1 MIKTE
6 EGLFF
11 SHSSIVRPGMHSSQQ
26 QKKCYGHC
34 RFNIQPRFR
43 LPSTTYKVCRHSL
56 SCWILCTVSF
66 FGVIFLG
73 WWGVGEDLCSLQ
85 RTPDTQNQ
93 KWQKST
99 QHQWQICHSP
109 LYKTRHP
116 AKGSISHQ
124 VYTIES
130 YPEIIHLLSHTSTQ
144 GAYVSLLWRA
154 FVKVIAAALWCENQR
169 TKRKPT

>member
-1 MIKTE
+1 
-6 EGLFF
+6 
-11 SHSSIVRPGMHSSQQ
+11 MHSSQQ

-34 RFNIQPRFR
+34 KFNIQPRFR
-43 LPSTTYKVCRHSL
+43 LPSTAYKVWRHSL

-66 FGVIFLG
+66 SVWFSWGG
-73 WWGVGEDLCSLQ
+73 GGWGVGENLCHLQ
-85 RTPDTQNQ
+85 HTRDNQNR

-99 QHQWQICHSP
+99 QHQWQTCHPP
-109 LYKTRHP
+109 LYKTWHP

-154 FVKVIAAALWCENQR
+154 FVKVIAAALWWENQQ